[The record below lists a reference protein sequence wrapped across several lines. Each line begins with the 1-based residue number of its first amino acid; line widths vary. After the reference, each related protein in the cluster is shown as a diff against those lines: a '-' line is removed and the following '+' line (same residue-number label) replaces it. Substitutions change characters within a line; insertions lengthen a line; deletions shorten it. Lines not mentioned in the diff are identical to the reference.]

1 MDSKAEMYL
10 RRARTEIDSAAI
22 LFEASSA
29 KSKIKED
36 LKIQE
41 DSTFYSGVIS
51 HSYYSIF
58 YCAKAMLLTKGVETS
73 DPFVHSKT
81 YNAFKEVFI
90 DSGLLDAKLLVIYK
104 ELIVRADELLEI
116 FRQEKRK
123 RGDFT
128 YTTIPQ
134 ANRSPAET
142 SITNAKTFYKHC
154 GAYLSGFPESQP

>member
-1 MDSKAEMYL
+1 MDSKAEMFMK
-10 RRARTEIDSAAI
+10 RARTEIDSATI
-22 LFEASSA
+22 LFEASSE
-29 KSKIKED
+29 KSRIKEEM
-36 LKIQE
+36 KIQE

-58 YCAKAMLLTKGVETS
+58 YCAKALLLTKGVETS

-81 YNAFKEVFI
+81 YNAFKDTFI
-90 DSGLLDAKLLVIYK
+90 DSGLLDAKLLMIYK
-104 ELIVRADELLEI
+104 ELIIRADELLEI

-134 ANRSPAET
+134 ANRSPAEK
-142 SITNAKTFYKHC
+142 SIANAKTFFRHSNS
-154 GAYLSGFPESQP
+154 YLSGFPESRS